1 MSHYFENDKNLVSEI
16 KTFDINILGN
26 LFTFNTDNGVFSKGE
41 LDFGTSLLIKNVLK
55 MNLSGQILDLGC
67 GYGPIGIILKK
78 IKNVDVTMSD
88 VNRRALHL
96 VKMNA
101 KKNNVLV
108 NIIESNGYENINDKF
123 DYIVSN
129 PPIRIGKKN
138 LYKLL
143 IDGKDY
149 LHDDGEM
156 LIVVRKEQGAISL
169 IKDMSVYY
177 SVKTID
183 KSKGFL
189 IISLKKCWLKL
200 GFVLLIY
207 VGDISYSNDM
217 KDKII
222 IL

>member
-108 NIIESNGYENINDKF
+108 TAIESNGYENIPDLF
-123 DYIVSN
+123 DYVISN

-138 LYKLL
+138 LYQLL
-143 IDGKDY
+143 IETKKH
-149 LHDDGEM
+149 LKENGE
-156 LIVVRKEQGAISL
+156 LIIVVRKEQGALSL
-169 IKDMSVYY
+169 VRDMDVYY
-177 SVKTID
+177 RVKVID
-183 KSKGFL
+183 KDKGFL
-189 IISLKKCWLKL
+189 IISLK
-200 GFVLLIY
+200 
-207 VGDISYSNDM
+207 ND
-217 KDKII
+217 
-222 IL
+222 